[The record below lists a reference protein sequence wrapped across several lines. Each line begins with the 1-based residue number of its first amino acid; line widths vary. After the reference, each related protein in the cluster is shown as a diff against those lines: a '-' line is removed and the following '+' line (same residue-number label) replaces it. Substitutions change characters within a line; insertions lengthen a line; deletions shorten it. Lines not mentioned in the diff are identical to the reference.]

1 MVGEP
6 LMARRRNLDAPDQL
20 TLWQSVAEVY
30 LRSGDREISN
40 PEMYQAARAAA
51 GVDPETF
58 SAKVPIGRSGA
69 EHSPMERT
77 ARWVQQTLKMRG
89 VIERVP
95 DKRGVW
101 RLTREAKTEL
111 HRVKRGFVIVGF
123 STKLGVAL
131 WADCRDAMA
140 ALDEPLHLVLTS
152 PPYALQKARAYGN
165 PNASEYVDF
174 ICRMLEPVVPKL
186 AEGGS
191 VVLNVT
197 NDVFLPGSPARELLT
212 ERLTIALHDRLGL
225 FKMDSLIW
233 FNRSKAPGPVQWA
246 SLQRTQLNVGWEP
259 ILWMAKNPLATYAD
273 NRRVLQPH
281 SERHAKLIA
290 QGGEQRERSYS
301 DGRYNL
307 KVGRFSNPTAGRIP
321 KNVLEFGHSCS
332 GQRAYKREAAALGLP
347 AHGAPWPESLVEFM
361 VRYLT
366 TEGMLVADIFG
377 GSQTTAA
384 VCERLDRRWLTS
396 DVMAEYVR
404 GGATRFSNVWI
415 NPELDEVLGLSPR
428 NHGAAASSLAL
439 GG

>member
-1 MVGEP
+1 
-6 LMARRRNLDAPDQL
+6 MARRRNLDSPDQL

-30 LRSGDREISN
+30 LRAGDREIPN
-40 PEMYQAARAAA
+40 TEMYEAACSKA
-51 GVDPETF
+51 GVAPEAF
-58 SAKVPIGRSGA
+58 EARVPIGRSGA
-69 EHSPMERT
+69 EHSPMART
-77 ARWVQQTLKMRG
+77 ARWVQQTLKLRG

-111 HRVKRGFVIVGF
+111 HRVERGFVIVGF

-140 ALDEPLHLVLTS
+140 CLDEPLHLVLTS

-165 PNASEYVDF
+165 PSAGEYIDF
-174 ICRMLEPVVPKL
+174 ICSMLEPVMPKL
-186 AEGGS
+186 ADGAS
-191 VVLNVT
+191 IVLNVT
-197 NDVFLPGSPARELLT
+197 NDVFMPGSPARELLT

-225 FKMDSLIW
+225 HKMDSFIW

-246 SLQRTQLNVGWEP
+246 SIKRTQLNVGWEP
-259 ILWMAKNPLATYAD
+259 ILWMAKDPMQVYAD

-281 SERHAKLIA
+281 SDRHAKLIA
-290 QGGEQRERSYS
+290 GGGEQRERSFS

-307 KVGRFSNPTAGRIP
+307 KIGRFGNATAGRIP
-321 KNVLEFGHSCS
+321 KNVLEFSHSCG
-332 GQRAYKREAAALGLP
+332 GQRSYKREAAALGLP
-347 AHGAPWPESLVEFM
+347 VHGAPWPESLVEFM

-377 GSQTTAA
+377 GSQTTGA
-384 VCERLDRRWLTS
+384 VCERLDRRWLTT

-404 GGATRFSNVWI
+404 GGATRFAGCWV
-415 NPELDEVLGLSPR
+415 NPELDDVLGLAAPR
-428 NHGAAASSLAL
+428 GPSARYAEGIHAG
-439 GG
+439 